1 MAKTRYRI
9 DSQVFFFPF
18 CWESGL
24 GICLRNKPLCSVYS
38 LNFILIAPKLSSAS
52 AQLKHYPDGQTP
64 VIGFAIKNQQQ
75 LCDVEFCHIS
85 HLEVD
90 DNEHLGQ
97 AWEIR
102 VSPDPHFTTYAFL
115 VFCFGSD
122 HF

>member
-1 MAKTRYRI
+1 M
-9 DSQVFFFPF
+9 F
-18 CWESGL
+18 CLLSKFHLNRPQIVLCLSTIETLSGW
-24 GICLRNKPLCSVYS
+24 
-38 LNFILIAPKLSSAS
+38 A
-52 AQLKHYPDGQTP
+52 DP

-85 HLEVD
+85 HPEVD